1 MKMQKSDVAK
11 EIEAYAL
18 RSAEPYARWVK
29 EVRQL
34 RASAVKI
41 EEAYKAGWQDGRVS
55 ASAYGPE
62 PDWKRWKAR
71 EGT

>member
-1 MKMQKSDVAK
+1 MKMQKSDVVK
-11 EIEAYAL
+11 G
-18 RSAEPYARWVK
+18 RSAPR
-29 EVRQL
+29 
-34 RASAVKI
+34 SAAAKI

-71 EGT
+71 EGK